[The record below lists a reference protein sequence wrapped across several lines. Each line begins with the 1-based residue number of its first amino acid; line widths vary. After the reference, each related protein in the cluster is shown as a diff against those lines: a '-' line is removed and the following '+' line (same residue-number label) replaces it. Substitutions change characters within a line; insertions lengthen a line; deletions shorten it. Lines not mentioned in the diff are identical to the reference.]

1 MIISDFITNFAP
13 VIIKLICHMKHLI
26 ISIALIMCSAFVLLA
41 DSDNS
46 SSSDNSGLELKPLPA
61 KPSKRPTRMPAM
73 PIYGEY
79 VNPVLRLFVD
89 DSEESLYSLTISK
102 DDIEIESV
110 SLTGME
116 LNSGYEVSVA
126 APFEIE
132 LSVENE
138 LTYSGEVL

>member
-1 MIISDFITNFAP
+1 
-13 VIIKLICHMKHLI
+13 
-26 ISIALIMCSAFVLLA
+26 
-41 DSDNS
+41 
-46 SSSDNSGLELKPLPA
+46 
-61 KPSKRPTRMPAM
+61 M

>member
-1 MIISDFITNFAP
+1 
-13 VIIKLICHMKHLI
+13 
-26 ISIALIMCSAFVLLA
+26 
-41 DSDNS
+41 
-46 SSSDNSGLELKPLPA
+46 
-61 KPSKRPTRMPAM
+61 MPAM
-73 PIYGEY
+73 PIYGKY

-132 LSVENE
+132 LSVENG